1 MTRESV
7 SPSPAGPTALRRDGR
22 RRLRLPRAA
31 WVYVLAA
38 AALLAASEVL
48 WLWHSWPARQILDT
62 EQPVARVSV

>member
-1 MTRESV
+1 MTPETV
-7 SPSPAGPTALRRDGR
+7 SPSPAGPVARRRDGHR
-22 RRLRLPRAA
+22 WLRLPRPA
-31 WVYVLAA
+31 WVYVLVA